1 MTPRRTLLEVEQ
13 LGDRILPSAT
23 LPLPAPP
30 LAAPLAA
37 PQKIQHPA
45 LAGHGQ
51 GQYTQ
56 ELVPADFGGVFDL
69 HGSANLAGLGQVTVT
84 GRVNSVGF
92 IHYGRAGGTLTFANA
107 RGSVTVQLSGPE
119 QLGFSSLPQAFH
131 YRVVGATGAFKGLT
145 GQGTLQL
152 VLHESPLP
160 FPGAGMVTPHGT
172 FALTI

>member
-1 MTPRRTLLEVEQ
+1 MTPRRTLMEVEP
-13 LGDRILPSAT
+13 LGDRLLPSTAA
-23 LPLPAPP
+23 LPLPVPP
-30 LAAPLAA
+30 AAAA
-37 PQKIQHPA
+37 LTAHPPQHHV

-69 HGSANLAGLGQVTVT
+69 QGSADLAGLGRVTVT

-92 IHYGRAGGTLTFANA
+92 IQYGRAGGALTFANA

-119 QLGFSSLPQAFH
+119 QRGFSPLPQGFH
-131 YRVVGATGAFKGLT
+131 YRVVGATGAFKGLAA
-145 GQGTLQL
+145 QGTLQL
-152 VLHESPLP
+152 VLHASPAA
-160 FPGAGMVTPHGT
+160 PGVGWVPHGT